1 MLAALRRFHA
11 TRDKADT
18 LLLLA
23 ACLAVLAPH
32 MLHLPLWTSAL
43 CLVTLCWRGWI
54 TLAGRRLPPVA
65 VLLPVAAASLAM
77 VRVEYQTLLGR
88 NPGVAMLVLLLAFKL
103 LEMRARRDLFVVVFL
118 SLFIVLTNFF
128 YSQTIPTA
136 LMMLLALVLLL
147 AAQMSF
153 QYTGLQPPLARRL
166 KTSAQIVLL
175 AVPLTAALF
184 VLFPRIQGPLWGLP
198 GDAGAARTG
207 LSDSMAPGSMA
218 ELALSNE
225 VAFRVLFQGRPPA
238 NRDLYWRAVVLT
250 DFDGVTW
257 TRRARHAPQATLN
270 LATRG
275 PLVRYQITQEPTGQR
290 WLFALEQPRAL
301 PDLERGRARVTP
313 ELELVAPAPV
323 MQRIRYDA
331 ASFPGAA
338 FQVDESREQLNGGLR
353 LPVGFNPRAMEY
365 GYTLRQQHRDN
376 QALVAAV
383 LHRFRNEPFRYTLN
397 PPPLGRDG
405 IDDFLFG
412 TRAGFCEHYA
422 GAFVFV
428 MRAAGVPAR
437 VVTGYQGGEVNPV
450 DGYMSVRQSDA
461 HAWAEVWLRERGW
474 VRVDPTGA
482 VSPARVERNLAGAL
496 APAPGMLGG
505 MVGPQGLSWFAPVRF
520 NLAALGNAWN
530 QWVLDYTPQRQKA
543 LIERL
548 GLSSQ
553 GAIGLLAI
561 LAALA
566 AALTLLPLL
575 ADRRRG
581 DPLDR
586 VYAAFCETM
595 RRRGFPRAAHE
606 GPRAYCARLLA
617 AEAAPQPAS
626 AVDAFLTLYARLK
639 YGSPNDPSNA
649 RSGTEPDARFGKDQD
664 ARLAY
669 DPAALATLKLLLAQC
684 R

>member
-54 TLAGRRLPPVA
+54 TLAGKRLPPVA

-166 KTSAQIVLL
+166 KASAQIVLL
-175 AVPLTAALF
+175 AVPLTAVLF

-353 LPVGFNPRAMEY
+353 LPVGFNPRALEY

-383 LHRFRNEPFRYTLN
+383 LHRFRNEPFRYTLS

-496 APAPGMLGG
+496 APAPGMLGA

-586 VYAAFCETM
+586 VYAAFCEIM

>member
-153 QYTGLQPPLARRL
+153 QHTGLQPPLARRL

-175 AVPLTAALF
+175 AVPLTAVLF

-496 APAPGMLGG
+496 APTPGMLSG